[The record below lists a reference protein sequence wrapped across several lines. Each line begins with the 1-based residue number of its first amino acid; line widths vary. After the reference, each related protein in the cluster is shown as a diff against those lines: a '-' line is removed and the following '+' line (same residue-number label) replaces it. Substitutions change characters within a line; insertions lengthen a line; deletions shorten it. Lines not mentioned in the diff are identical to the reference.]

1 MVFAIYCHSLL
12 TRFGEGAEALLRIL
26 FSTMIRE
33 GAINSSSPDEVI
45 ALMRRNDESARRA
58 LLKMLKP
65 YRVR

>member
-1 MVFAIYCHSLL
+1 
-12 TRFGEGAEALLRIL
+12 
-26 FSTMIRE
+26 MIRE